1 MVKKT
6 PIHCEYSFK
15 LTLTE
20 LTLSFGVNKQ
30 TIIEIIEEGIISK
43 PATRDDELEFD
54 EESLRKIR
62 TVLQLKQDLGVN
74 LAGAALAIEL
84 LDEIDDLRKQLE
96 SKS

>member
-43 PATRDDELEFD
+43 PATAVPNPETMILES
-54 EESLRKIR
+54 ET
-62 TVLQLKQDLGVN
+62 TVLESEISVSFSETADLGS
-74 LAGAALAIEL
+74 
-84 LDEIDDLRKQLE
+84 EIIILVTE
-96 SKS
+96 